1 MIKIVDEIKNLN
13 IGDYGDRLENYDGS
27 DYICDAISEIA
38 DENTDIY
45 YSDLFEWAKENY
57 DYINEANEEFGIPK
71 DGDIIKQIQQGQ
83 FYAIEQE
90 IYEDLQDCIKNYAY
104 KYILNKDGLNT
115 LEIPEDKFLCLESEL
130 EKLDNNNTFD
140 DIIETVNDILLSE
153 DEE

>member
-13 IGDYGDRLENYDGS
+13 IGDYGDKLENYDGS

-57 DYINEANEEFGIPK
+57 DYINEANKEFGIPEG
-71 DGDIIKQIQQGQ
+71 GDIIKQIQQGQ

-104 KYILNKDGLNT
+104 KYILNVEGLNT
-115 LEIPEDKFLCLESEL
+115 PEISEEKFSCLECEL
-130 EKLDNNNTFD
+130 EKIDNNNTFD
-140 DIIETVNDILLSE
+140 DIIEVVNDILLNE

>member
-1 MIKIVDEIKNLN
+1 MIKIVDEIKKLN
-13 IGDYGDRLENYDGS
+13 IGDYGDKLENYDGS
-27 DYICDAISEIA
+27 SYICDVISEIA
-38 DENTDIY
+38 DENVDSY

-57 DYINEANEEFGIPK
+57 DYIDEANDEFGIPK

-104 KYILNKDGLNT
+104 KYIFNWDGLNT
-115 LEIPEDKFLCLESEL
+115 PEISEEKFSCLESEL
-130 EKLDNNNTFD
+130 EKLDHNNTFD
-140 DIIETVNDILLSE
+140 DIIEVVNDILLSE

>member
-27 DYICDAISEIA
+27 DYICDAISEVA

-45 YSDLFEWAKENY
+45 YSDLFDWAKENY
-57 DYINEANEEFGIPK
+57 DYIDEANKEFGIPK

-83 FYAIEQE
+83 YYAIEQE

-115 LEIPEDKFLCLESEL
+115 LEIPEDKFLCLEREL
-130 EKLDNNNTFD
+130 EKIDNNNTFD

>member
-13 IGDYGDRLENYDGS
+13 IGDYGDRLENYSGS
-27 DYICDAISEIA
+27 VCVCVAIRYIA
-38 DENTDIY
+38 DENVDIY
-45 YSDLFEWAKENY
+45 YSDLFEWAKYNY
-57 DYINEANEEFGIPK
+57 DYINEANEEFGMPE

-83 FYAIEQE
+83 YYAIEQE

-115 LEIPEDKFLCLESEL
+115 LEIPEEKFSYLECEL
-130 EKLDNNNTFD
+130 EKLDHNNTFD
-140 DIIETVNDILLSE
+140 DIIEVVDNILSE

>member
-27 DYICDAISEIA
+27 DYIGDAITEVA
-38 DENTDIY
+38 DESVDIY
-45 YSDLFEWAKENY
+45 YSDLFEWAKKNY
-57 DYINEANEEFGIPK
+57 DYINEANEEFGIPR

-115 LEIPEDKFLCLESEL
+115 LEVSEDKFLCLEREL
-130 EKLDNNNTFD
+130 EKMDHNNTFD
-140 DIIETVNDILLSE
+140 DIIEVVNDILLNE

>member
-1 MIKIVDEIKNLN
+1 MIKIVNEIKNLN

-27 DYICDAISEIA
+27 DYIGDSISEVA
-38 DENTDIY
+38 DESVDIY
-45 YSDLFEWAKENY
+45 YSDLFEWAKKNY

-115 LEIPEDKFLCLESEL
+115 PEISEEKFSCLEREL
-130 EKLDNNNTFD
+130 EKIDNNNTFN
-140 DIIETVNDILLSE
+140 DIIEVVNDILLSE

>member
-13 IGDYGDRLENYDGS
+13 IGDYGDRLENYGGS
-27 DYICDAISEIA
+27 IYVCVAIRYIA
-38 DENTDIY
+38 DENVDIY
-45 YSDLFEWAKENY
+45 YSDLFDWAKENY

-90 IYEDLQDCIKNYAY
+90 IYENLQDCIKNYAY
-104 KYILNKDGLNT
+104 KYILDDEELNT
-115 LEIPEDKFLCLESEL
+115 LEISEEKFSCLEREL
-130 EKLDNNNTFD
+130 EKIDNNNTFN
-140 DIIETVNDILLSE
+140 DIIEVVNDILLNE

>member
-27 DYICDAISEIA
+27 DYIGDSISEVA
-38 DENTDIY
+38 DESVDIY
-45 YSDLFEWAKENY
+45 YPDLFDWAKENY
-57 DYINEANEEFGIPK
+57 DYIYEANEEFGIPEG
-71 DGDIIKQIQQGQ
+71 GDIIKQIQQGQ

-115 LEIPEDKFLCLESEL
+115 LEIPEDKFLRLECEL
-130 EKLDNNNTFD
+130 EKLDHNNTFD

>member
-1 MIKIVDEIKNLN
+1 MIKLLDEIKNLN
-13 IGDYGDRLENYDGS
+13 IGDYGDKLEDYDGS
-27 DYICDAISEIA
+27 IYVGDAISYVA
-38 DENTDIY
+38 DENVDIY

-57 DYINEANEEFGIPK
+57 EYINEANEEFGIPK

-104 KYILNKDGLNT
+104 KYILNEEGLNT
-115 LEIPEDKFLCLESEL
+115 LEIPENKFSCLECEL

-140 DIIETVNDILLSE
+140 DIIEIVNDILLSE